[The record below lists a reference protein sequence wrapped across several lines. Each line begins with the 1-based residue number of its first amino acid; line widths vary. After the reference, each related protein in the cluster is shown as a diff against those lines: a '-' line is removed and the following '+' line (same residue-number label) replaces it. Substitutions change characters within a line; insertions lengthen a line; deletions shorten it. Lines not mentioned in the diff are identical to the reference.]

1 MTREPFRPIVIDL
14 PVKFIALLDKTAQD
28 LGTTRHKLINKMLKR
43 DYDYIIR
50 FEANWMRGS
59 GAGTSTPVR
68 PTKPHRPAVGFRPVG
83 RKS

>member
-50 FEANWMRGS
+50 FEAPPNPKFEEELDARLRGWHFD
-59 GAGTSTPVR
+59 TC
-68 PTKPHRPAVGFRPVG
+68 PAY
-83 RKS
+83 KTA